1 MYNVYDHEL
10 LFLQWKLYS
19 VNTVQVPLKEYNT
32 PLLPGMCCTQLFQFQ
47 VLTTLRTK
55 DNSKRNKFNIDVMMN
70 KNVSG
75 LLCAI
80 NCNVDVKAVG
90 ADVFSKQTLIS
101 FNPLSWYTF
110 HLVKASEGN
119 LLPCVH
125 FY

>member
-1 MYNVYDHEL
+1 
-10 LFLQWKLYS
+10 
-19 VNTVQVPLKEYNT
+19 
-32 PLLPGMCCTQLFQFQ
+32 MCCTQLFQFQ

-90 ADVFSKQTLIS
+90 ADLFSKQPPIS
-101 FNPLSWYTF
+101 FNPLSWFTF

>member
-1 MYNVYDHEL
+1 
-10 LFLQWKLYS
+10 
-19 VNTVQVPLKEYNT
+19 
-32 PLLPGMCCTQLFQFQ
+32 MCCTQLFQFQ

-90 ADVFSKQTLIS
+90 DDLFSKQPLIS
-101 FNPLSWYTF
+101 FNPP
-110 HLVKASEGN
+110 SEGN

>member
-1 MYNVYDHEL
+1 
-10 LFLQWKLYS
+10 
-19 VNTVQVPLKEYNT
+19 
-32 PLLPGMCCTQLFQFQ
+32 
-47 VLTTLRTK
+47 
-55 DNSKRNKFNIDVMMN
+55 MMN

-90 ADVFSKQTLIS
+90 ADLFSKQPLIS
-101 FNPLSWYTF
+101 FNPP
-110 HLVKASEGN
+110 SEGN